1 MQEGAGGAIVASALK
16 AKMEI
21 PDLERFTKEGTNLDR
36 PLSFAKNKNMLIRK
50 KALWRIVGLSL
61 GLLLLFGC
69 RKGEDSP
76 RNIILMIADGCGYSC
91 VEAASLYQFGES
103 DAQVYQKFPVQAAV
117 STFSLDTEGYDP
129 RKAWSDFDYVTRDPT
144 DSASAATA
152 FATGYKTRN
161 RFVGVNAYR
170 IRLKTVCEQA
180 KKKGKAAGTVTSV
193 PFSHAT
199 PAGFW
204 AHHPRRND
212 YHRIGD
218 QLLFE
223 SRADV
228 IMGCGHPDFDDEGNR
243 LVEPNYRY
251 ISGEENW
258 RRLRNPHLGISPGDE
273 VSSQPWFLVDER
285 ADFQALAEG
294 PVPPRIFGLA
304 PAHSTL
310 QQNRGGDGFA
320 APFVV
325 PANENLPTLVE
336 MTRAALN
343 VLDDDPQGFFL
354 MVEGGAVDWAAEDNQ
369 SGRLIEEMVDF
380 NRSVEAVSDW
390 IESHGGWEESLLIVT
405 SDHETGGITG
415 PAEDGRNIPVE
426 FSGGLLRPLINNG
439 RGNLPGMEWRVDY
452 HTNMLVPLFA
462 CGRASE
468 RLRARAVRVDPVYGR
483 YLDNTD
489 IARVIFGLLD

>member
-1 MQEGAGGAIVASALK
+1 M
-16 AKMEI
+16 
-21 PDLERFTKEGTNLDR
+21 NLDK
-36 PLSFAKNKNMLIRK
+36 PLSIPKNKNMLIRK
-50 KALWRIVGLSL
+50 KVFWKIAGLSL
-61 GLLLLFGC
+61 GFLFVFGC
-69 RKGEDSP
+69 RKAEEPP

-91 VEAASLYQFGES
+91 VEAASLYQFGEP
-103 DAQVYQKFPVQAAV
+103 DAQGYQDFPVQAAV

-129 RKAWSDFDYVTRDPT
+129 RKAWSDFDYVTREPT

-152 FATGYKTRN
+152 IATGYKTRN

-204 AHHPRRND
+204 AHHARRND
-212 YHRIGD
+212 YHLIGD

-243 LVEPNYRY
+243 LAEPNYRY

-258 RRLRNPHLGISPGDE
+258 RRLQNPHSGIGPE
-273 VSSQPWFLVDER
+273 EEALSQAWFLVDER
-285 ADFQALAEG
+285 SGFHALAEG
-294 PVPPRIFGLA
+294 PVPERVFGLA

-310 QQNRGGDGFA
+310 QQLRSGDGFA

-325 PANENLPTLVE
+325 PANENVPTLVE

-369 SGRLIEEMVDF
+369 FGRLIEEMVDF
-380 NRSVEAVSDW
+380 NRSVDAVSDW
-390 IESHGGWEESLLIVT
+390 IESHGGWEENLLIVT

-415 PAEDGRNIPVE
+415 PADGGRNLPVE

-439 RGNLPGMEWRVDY
+439 CGNLPGMEWRVDH

-462 CGRASE
+462 RGRGSA
-468 RLRARAVRVDPVYGR
+468 RLLARAVRVDPVYGR

-489 IARVIFGLLD
+489 IAWVIFSLLD